1 MGGYMNVVLKLSSRQ
16 HAEYLARRLV
26 QLTDRIRITDCAY
39 VDEKVC
45 DNNEPCFVVDD
56 RLAAD
61 CSSASALLNLLRARY
76 TEETGR
82 RLCCAADDGPV
93 IIGAGSAAG
102 GSGTTAAAVTLA
114 RILAGRM
121 DGETVLIFADRNSDG
136 MRYLEDTGGNNGTFP
151 SRQLDYM
158 LTHNIE
164 TDITKYICRDR
175 YGPLAAV
182 SAADPRLLL
191 DRLEVLYPVEAAVLD
206 LGSRGRAA
214 DCHIYIETAACGD
227 LRAADFEAGAAAPD
241 AAGNKIFFLNKT
253 AASGRRGRLFC
264 LPDDPESF
272 RLCTLTGRGSADS
285 GSGIGNIEIAMDGMF
300 AAAVR
305 KAADEVMALAE
316 HMRNR

>member
-1 MGGYMNVVLKLSSRQ
+1 MNVVLKLSNRQ
-16 HAEYLARRLV
+16 HAEDLARRLV
-26 QLTDRIRITDCAY
+26 QLTDRIRITDSAAMDKTAG
-39 VDEKVC
+39 DEKIPYF
-45 DNNEPCFVVDD
+45 EIDD
-56 RLAAD
+56 SMAAA
-61 CSSASALLNLLRARY
+61 CSSASALLNVIRARY

-82 RLCCAADDGPV
+82 RLCCAADAGPV

-121 DGETVLIFADRNSDG
+121 DGETVLIFAHRNSDG
-136 MRYLEDTGGNNGTFP
+136 MRYLENIGGDKRVFS

-158 LTHNIE
+158 LTHDIE

-227 LRAADFEAGAAAPD
+227 LRAADFETRAAAPD

-253 AASGRRGRLFC
+253 AASGRQGRLFC
-264 LPDDPESF
+264 LPEDCESF
-272 RLCTLTGRGSADS
+272 RSGADRSMEDRGT
-285 GSGIGNIEIAMDGMF
+285 GIGTIEIAMDGLF

-305 KAADEVMALAE
+305 KAADEVIAMME
-316 HMRNR
+316 QFRYK

>member
-1 MGGYMNVVLKLSSRQ
+1 MNVVLKLSSRQ
-16 HAEYLARRLV
+16 HAEALAQRLV
-26 QLTDRIRITDCAY
+26 QLTDRIRITDCAAK
-39 VDEKVC
+39 DEKGC

-56 RLAAD
+56 QLAAA
-61 CSSASALLNLLRARY
+61 CSSASALLNVLRVRY

-82 RLCCAADDGPV
+82 RLCCAADAGPV

-136 MRYLEDTGGNNGTFP
+136 MRYLENTGGDNRAFS

-191 DRLEVLYPVEAAVLD
+191 DRLEPIYPIEAAVLD

-214 DCHIYIETAACGD
+214 DCHIDMETAACGD
-227 LRAADFEAGAAAPD
+227 LRAADFEARAAAPD
-241 AAGNKIFFLNKT
+241 AAVNKIFFLNKT
-253 AASGRRGRLFC
+253 AAAGRRDRLFC
-264 LPDDPESF
+264 LPEDPESF
-272 RLCTLTGRGSADS
+272 RMCTLTGRGSADS
-285 GSGIGNIEIAMDGMF
+285 GIGSGNIEIAMDGMF

-305 KAADEVMALAE
+305 KAADEVIAMIEQLKYK
-316 HMRNR
+316 